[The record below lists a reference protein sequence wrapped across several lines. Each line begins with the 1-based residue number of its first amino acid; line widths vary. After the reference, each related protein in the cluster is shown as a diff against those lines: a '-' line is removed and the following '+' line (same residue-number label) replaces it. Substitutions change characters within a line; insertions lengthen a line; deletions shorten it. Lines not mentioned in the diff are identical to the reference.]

1 MVVSAGSCLSGRVL
15 FLFSL
20 CLRLGERRLREH
32 DTFGNGRS
40 AWWNALTALF
50 LVLLLGSDRPV
61 EGVKGG
67 GGGWCGIN
75 EGGGKEGQIINKQ
88 HLVFVSAE
96 WRPCLVSSH
105 FGVLSDKQWQRN
117 KTKDH

>member
-67 GGGWCGIN
+67 GGDGVVSMRG
-75 EGGGKEGQIINKQ
+75 EGRK
-88 HLVFVSAE
+88 
-96 WRPCLVSSH
+96 
-105 FGVLSDKQWQRN
+105 DK
-117 KTKDH
+117 